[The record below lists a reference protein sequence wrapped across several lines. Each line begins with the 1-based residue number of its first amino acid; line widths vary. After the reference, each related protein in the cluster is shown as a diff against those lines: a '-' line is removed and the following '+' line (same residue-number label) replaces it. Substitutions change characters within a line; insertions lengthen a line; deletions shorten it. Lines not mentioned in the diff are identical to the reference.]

1 MAVIDVSLQM
11 RLSAKALA
19 AASVRAFVILAVV
32 ALVVSLKR
40 LVNVITTP
48 NLGVRRGEIS
58 YLSL

>member
-1 MAVIDVSLQM
+1 MSLQM